1 MSRNFEELDYRETP
15 LGPLILQRRR
25 VAMLD
30 DLEVHEVKLG
40 NEYLMSSLFHDA
52 EVALAR
58 LGLAAS
64 EGTQLEVAVG
74 GLGLGYTA
82 HAALEDLRVRSLVVV
97 DALEDVIRWHQ
108 AGLVPLGAGL
118 SADVRCRFVHADFF
132 AKVRAGDLDP
142 ETPGRKFDV
151 ILLDIDH
158 APDFLLH
165 ASHGAFYTP
174 EGLRQVAGLL
184 KPRGVFAMWSDG
196 EANPAFLA
204 SLEEVFADA
213 RAETVR
219 FENPLQDGESSST
232 VYVAKRRES

>member
-30 DLEVHEVKLG
+30 DLEVYEVKLG
-40 NEYLMSSLFHDA
+40 SEYLMSSLFHEA

-64 EGTQLEVAVG
+64 EGAGLDVAVG

-82 HAALEDLRVRSLVVV
+82 QAALEEPRVKSVVV
-97 DALEDVIRWHQ
+97 IDALEDVIRWHRT
-108 AGLVPLGAGL
+108 GLVPLGVGL
-118 SADVRCRFVHADFF
+118 SANARCRFVHADFF
-132 AKVRAGDLDP
+132 AQVRAGELDP
-142 ETPGRKFDV
+142 ETPGRKFHA

-165 ASHGAFYTP
+165 ASHGALYTP

-184 KPRGVFAMWSDG
+184 RPCGVFAMWSDG
-196 EANPAFLA
+196 EMNPAFLA
-204 SLEEVFADA
+204 SLAEVFADA
-213 RAETVR
+213 TAETVR
-219 FENPLQDGESSST
+219 FANPLQDVESSST
-232 VYVAKRRES
+232 VYIAKCREL